1 MAYER
6 EAVSESASAIPSQAS
21 IPTREVRVIDP
32 YSHSSRLAAVMAKR
46 EAAAGQTTTSGSSAV
61 AETTPPAATVTL
73 SPQVAALA
81 RKEQRFRQ
89 QEQALKAREEATDAK
104 LAKIARLE
112 AMEAK
117 LAQKDYSG
125 LDELVDYNEYSQYQ
139 INKLN
144 GTDPNQEAIKALE
157 AKIDKMTK
165 SQEESTSK
173 LFEAAVNDRRIAV
186 NKLVETSQEFS
197 GIKKLKAQEHVVQHI
212 LDTWEHDNIEL
223 SVEEAAKEVNS
234 ELLERAKRAAALLQ
248 PDAPAVDTKKQL
260 PPLKQGLKTITNQV
274 TTGEVT
280 EPRKSLRFMSDSE
293 RWAEAR
299 RRAEAKLQRQG

>member
-21 IPTREVRVIDP
+21 IPTREERVIDP

-117 LAQKDYSG
+117 LAQKDY
-125 LDELVDYNEYSQYQ
+125 YEYSQYQ